1 MPTRKTPRAS
11 ERKPENV
18 YVMADQLRQQ
28 SRVSA
33 GDALAKTP
41 SIDRLTGEDMCFDDA
56 VVSMPDCAASCASLC
71 TGKYTTLTASRPQ
84 IL

>member
-28 SRVSA
+28 SCGSA

-41 SIDRLTGEDMCFDDA
+41 SIDRLTGEGMYFDDA
-56 VVSMPDCAASCASLC
+56 VVSMPGCAWQRMP
-71 TGKYTTLTASRPQ
+71 TGLKPEPVARPAGWTG
-84 IL
+84 